1 MPQRKGRN
9 TVVIDGYTR
18 FCLTA
23 IVALL
28 TVLIIGLWA
37 TGPASLTG
45 AGIAAA
51 APRAA
56 VRDVLPNAGAQRQQ
70 MLRAIQ
76 AGNQKLQRIADLLA
90 SGKVRVTVEALK
102 LSPAPPPA
110 PSKGAAGVKVLPVR

>member
-1 MPQRKGRN
+1 MPQKKGRN
-9 TVVIDGYTR
+9 TVVVDGYTR

-45 AGIAAA
+45 ARIAAA
-51 APRAA
+51 DPPAGARQI
-56 VRDVLPNAGAQRQQ
+56 LPNAGAQRQQ
-70 MLRAIQ
+70 MLQAIQ

-90 SGKVRVTVEALK
+90 SGKVRVMVEGLK
-102 LSPAPPPA
+102 LPPAPPPA
-110 PSKGAAGVKVLPVR
+110 PSKGAARVTKPPLK

>member
-9 TVVIDGYTR
+9 TVVVDGYTR

-45 AGIAAA
+45 ARIAAA
-51 APRAA
+51 DPLAGDRQI
-56 VRDVLPNAGAQRQQ
+56 LPNAGAQRLNILQ
-70 MLRAIQ
+70 AIQ
-76 AGNQKLQRIADLLA
+76 AGNQKLQQIADLLA
-90 SGKVRVTVEALK
+90 SGKVRVMVEGLK
-102 LSPAPPPA
+102 LPPPPPPA
-110 PSKGAAGVKVLPVR
+110 PGKGAARVTQPPLK